1 MTAANRPSSYTKR
14 DFLDMNW
21 LRLSNIPIVV
31 KSLIAPVIACVA
43 IVIIAAVYYSSSLET
58 SRLIQAEKTNNE
70 LLITANALKQTITSA
85 NGSLLRAMNWKQAG
99 AGDDMVQKSLDDV
112 DALLAQA
119 DTTRAALRAG
129 AGPEAAELVQTLDE
143 SIETYKVQAA
153 EVAGNVMID
162 ALLATLTMQD
172 ADAQAIK
179 IGEQNEALV
188 ESFEATASAAAR
200 AAEAANQTAL
210 TQVLGTAAA
219 ALVIS
224 LLCSL
229 VLGRAISE
237 PVRGIT
243 RVLAAL
249 ADGKLETKIEYS
261 DRKDEIGTMAQTAE
275 VFRRSALQN
284 RQLEQEAEG
293 AREKAESDRIA
304 AQQKAEADA
313 AESLRIATAGLG
325 AGLKR
330 LAEGDLS
337 FQLEEEFA
345 PEFEAL
351 RHDFNVSIKN
361 LGGTLTTVA
370 SGVSAMEQGT
380 RELAQGA
387 DDLSRRTEQQAASLE
402 ETAAAVE
409 EITANVNSSTKL
421 TAEARD
427 TAAKAN
433 EASMQSAKVVGN
445 AEDAMRKIEE
455 SSQQI
460 SNIIGVIDEIAFQ
473 TNLLALNAGVE
484 AARAGEAGKGF
495 AVVAQEVREL
505 AQRSANAAKEIKAL
519 IQTSTSEVSNGV
531 NQVRDAGEVLRNI
544 GGLVNEINERI
555 TSIATASSEQST
567 GLGEINQAVNSM
579 DQMTQQNAA
588 MVEQSSAATATL
600 ADEAAKLREAVA
612 SFKLD
617 SSAVQAS
624 SLRAAATVMA
634 AASPALQR
642 TAPAARPVRA
652 AVANAAVQQADWSE
666 F

>member
-1 MTAANRPSSYTKR
+1 
-14 DFLDMNW
+14 MNW

-31 KSLIAPVIACVA
+31 KSLIAPVIACAA
-43 IVIIAAVYYSSSLET
+43 IVIIAAVYYSSSLEA
-58 SRLIQAEKTNNE
+58 SRLMQAEKTNNE
-70 LLITANALKQTITSA
+70 LLLTANALKQTITSA

-119 DTTRAALRAG
+119 DTTRAVLRAN
-129 AGPEAAELVQTLDE
+129 AGPEAAELVQALDE

-179 IGEQNEALV
+179 IGEQNEVLV
-188 ESFEATASAAAR
+188 KSFEASASAAAR

-224 LLCSL
+224 LLCSF
-229 VLGRAISE
+229 VLGRAISQ

-293 AREKAESDRIA
+293 AREKAESDRLA
-304 AQQKAEADA
+304 AQQKAEAAA

-330 LAEGDLS
+330 LAKGDLS

-351 RHDFNVSIKN
+351 RDDFNVSIRN

-402 ETAAAVE
+402 ETAAAV
-409 EITANVNSSTKL
+409 SSSD
-421 TAEARD
+421 AACCSVRRD
-427 TAAKAN
+427 
-433 EASMQSAKVVGN
+433 
-445 AEDAMRKIEE
+445 R
-455 SSQQI
+455 
-460 SNIIGVIDEIAFQ
+460 
-473 TNLLALNAGVE
+473 
-484 AARAGEAGKGF
+484 
-495 AVVAQEVREL
+495 
-505 AQRSANAAKEIKAL
+505 
-519 IQTSTSEVSNGV
+519 
-531 NQVRDAGEVLRNI
+531 
-544 GGLVNEINERI
+544 
-555 TSIATASSEQST
+555 
-567 GLGEINQAVNSM
+567 
-579 DQMTQQNAA
+579 
-588 MVEQSSAATATL
+588 SSA
-600 ADEAAKLREAVA
+600 
-612 SFKLD
+612 
-617 SSAVQAS
+617 
-624 SLRAAATVMA
+624 
-634 AASPALQR
+634 P
-642 TAPAARPVRA
+642 
-652 AVANAAVQQADWSE
+652 
-666 F
+666 